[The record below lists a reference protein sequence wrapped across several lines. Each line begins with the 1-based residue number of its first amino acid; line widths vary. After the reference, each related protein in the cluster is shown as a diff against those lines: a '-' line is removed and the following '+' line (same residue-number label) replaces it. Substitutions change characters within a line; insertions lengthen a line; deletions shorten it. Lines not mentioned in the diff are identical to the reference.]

1 MEPLQSR
8 VWDIKISFRRPQFDL
23 EKSDRELQPKKI
35 KVSKPK
41 IFMKDPSH
49 LYLIQFDSDI
59 QYYTYEKTKNYEDV
73 SSFIYE
79 HLSTLCVI
87 LFNR

>member
-1 MEPLQSR
+1 
-8 VWDIKISFRRPQFDL
+8 
-23 EKSDRELQPKKI
+23 
-35 KVSKPK
+35 
-41 IFMKDPSH
+41 MKDPSH

-59 QYYTYEKTKNYEDV
+59 QYYTYEKNKNYEDV

-87 LFNR
+87 LFNRWAATPSMAQYGLHRQ

>member
-1 MEPLQSR
+1 
-8 VWDIKISFRRPQFDL
+8 
-23 EKSDRELQPKKI
+23 
-35 KVSKPK
+35 
-41 IFMKDPSH
+41 MKDPSH